1 MIEGIFVEGLIYSI
15 MALGVF
21 FTFRILDF
29 PDLTVDGS
37 FPMGAV
43 IMAMSI
49 KSGISLPIG
58 LILSLFGGILAG
70 CVTAAIHNHLKVPHL
85 LAGIL
90 TMTMLYSI
98 NIRILGNK
106 ANLPLLRVETVLTKV
121 SNLTSRFIPEEYA
134 YLLFFIVVVLII
146 KFLLDIFFLT
156 DMGLTFGAL
165 GNNQQM
171 VVTQGVNPAALKMI
185 GVGLSNGLVA
195 LSGAFAAQYQG
206 FADINLGQ
214 GIVVSGLAS
223 VMLGEFLLKSE
234 RISVLTLRV
243 ILGAILYKAIMY
255 LGRYYGYY
263 INLTPNDLKLLSG
276 ILIIVSLMITNYKS
290 IRR

>member
-1 MIEGIFVEGLIYSI
+1 
-15 MALGVF
+15 
-21 FTFRILDF
+21 
-29 PDLTVDGS
+29 
-37 FPMGAV
+37 MGAV

-49 KSGISLPIG
+49 KSGISLPVG
-58 LILSLFGGILAG
+58 LLLSLFGGILAG
-70 CVTAAIHNHLKVPHL
+70 CVTAAIHNYLKVPHL

-90 TMTMLYSI
+90 TMTMLYSV
-98 NIRILGNK
+98 NIRILGGK
-106 ANLPLLRVETVLTKV
+106 ANLPLLRVETMMTKV
-121 SNLTSRFIPEEYA
+121 SGLTSRFMPEEYG
-134 YLLFFIVVVLII
+134 YLLFFIIVVLII
-146 KFLLDIFFLT
+146 KLMLDIFFHT

-171 VVTQGVNPAALKMI
+171 VVTQGVNPAVMKLI

-214 GIVVSGLAS
+214 GIVISGLAS

-234 RISVLTLRV
+234 RISILTLRV
-243 ILGAILYKAIMY
+243 ILGAILYKAVMY

-263 INLTPNDLKLLSG
+263 VNLTPNDLKLLSG
-276 ILIIVSLMITNYKS
+276 VLIIVSLMITNYKS

>member
-29 PDLTVDGS
+29 PDLTVAGS

-43 IMAMSI
+43 IMAMSL
-49 KSGISLPIG
+49 KSGMSIPVG
-58 LILSLFGGILAG
+58 LILSLTGGILAG
-70 CVTAAIHNHLKVPHL
+70 FVTAAIHNHLKVPHL

-98 NIRILGNK
+98 NIRILGGK
-106 ANLPLLRVETVLTKV
+106 ANLPLLRVETVMTKV
-121 SNLTSRFIPEEYA
+121 SALTQRFIPEEYA
-134 YLLFFIVVVLII
+134 YLLFFILVVLMI
-146 KFLLDIFFLT
+146 KLLLDLFFHT

-171 VVTQGVNPAALKMI
+171 VVTQGVNPAVLKLI

-195 LSGAFAAQYQG
+195 LSGAFAAKYQG

-234 RISVLTLRV
+234 KISILTLRV
-243 ILGAILYKAIMY
+243 ILGAVLYKAIMY

-263 INLTPNDLKLLSG
+263 VNLTPNDLKLLSG
-276 ILIIVSLMITNYKS
+276 VLIIVSLMITNYKS

>member
-58 LILSLFGGILAG
+58 LLLSLTGGILAG
-70 CVTAAIHNHLKVPHL
+70 FVTAAIHNYLKVPHL

-90 TMTMLYSI
+90 TMTMLYSV
-98 NIRILGNK
+98 NIRILGGR
-106 ANLPLLRVETVLTKV
+106 ANLPLLRVETIMTKV
-121 SNLTSRFIPEEYA
+121 SDLTHRFIPEEVA
-134 YLLFFIVVVLII
+134 YLLFFLAVVLII
-146 KFLLDIFFLT
+146 KLLLDIFFHT
-156 DMGLTFGAL
+156 DMGLVFGAL

-171 VVTQGVNPAALKMI
+171 VVTQGINPATMKLI

-214 GIVVSGLAS
+214 GIVISGLAS

-234 RISVLTLRV
+234 KISILTTRV
-243 ILGAILYKAIMY
+243 ILGAVLYKAIMY

-263 INLTPNDLKLLSG
+263 VNLTPNDLKLLSG

-290 IRR
+290 MRR